1 MPTASSRRN
10 EVWGSPI
17 AHSQSPQLHLAAYA
31 ALGLDWEYRRTE
43 VTAEE
48 LAPSFDT
55 LDAAVGGLSLTM
67 PLKEEILELV
77 SVHRGPVD
85 LLHAANTVVRGDQGW
100 WLENTDWWGVQK
112 ALVDHGGVENAVV
125 WLLGAGATARSVLY
139 ALSHLS
145 PTRVVMVVRDVGRAR
160 VSAVL
165 ADTLSLDYDVRT
177 FDEVSQMAAPDWV
190 ISTVPGGAVEHPEA
204 FRAAARVSQY
214 LDAAYKPW
222 PTPLASVWAQQERT
236 AISGLEMLTNQ
247 ALAQVRCFV
256 NGDAQTPLENEARI
270 LSQMRQ
276 AVGLARG
283 EGSAEAVGE

>member
-1 MPTASSRRN
+1 MSTASSRRN

-31 ALGLDWEYRRTE
+31 SIGVDWEYRRTE

-48 LAPSFDT
+48 LPTAFET
-55 LDAAVGGLSLTM
+55 LDSAVGGLSLTM
-67 PLKEEILELV
+67 PLKEGILELV
-77 SVHRGPVD
+77 SDHRGPVD
-85 LLHAANTVVRGDQGW
+85 LLHAANTVVRDGQGW
-100 WLENTDWWGVQK
+100 WLDNTDWWGVQK
-112 ALVDHGGVENAVV
+112 VLVDHGGVRGSVV

-139 ALSHLS
+139 ALSQLS
-145 PTRVVMVVRDVGRAR
+145 PARVVLVVRDPSRAR

-165 ADTLSLDYDVRT
+165 ADTLSLDYEVRT
-177 FDEVSQMAAPDWV
+177 FEDVAQLDAPDWV
-190 ISTVPGGAVEHPEA
+190 ISTVPGGAVEDPDA

-214 LDAAYKPW
+214 LDAAYDPW
-222 PTPLASVWAQQERT
+222 PTPLASIWAQEERT

-256 NGDAQTPLENEARI
+256 NGDSQAPLANESDV

-276 AVGLARG
+276 AVGLSAG
-283 EGSAEAVGE
+283 DSPAEAMGE